1 MQKNHS
7 CFSLNLSFKNANVF
21 FKTTLSI
28 ALLIL
33 APLTACVSTGNSYRL
48 KIGDRQIG
56 HNRKATH
63 RYRPIHKCGPIRLC
77 AGVSFCY
84 YLYMLAFLPLA
95 GEAPLNYSNL
105 IQGPY
110 NDRRG
115 LAAFSQLQ
123 AHLSSGSLGSVSSE
137 LDKLKKLRDFEFDFN
152 DRVLNI
158 KASADTKTEPQVA
171 ANWIEN
177 SSF

>member
-63 RYRPIHKCGPIRLC
+63 RCRPIHKCGPIRLC
-77 AGVSFCY
+77 AGVS
-84 YLYMLAFLPLA
+84 LPLA

-105 IQGPY
+105 IQGLY

-115 LAAFSQLQ
+115 LAGFSQLQ

-171 ANWIEN
+171 ADWMEN